1 MVITPHKTRKPIA
14 SAWAIKLN
22 ETGVHPKSLSI
33 KVRESS
39 KLLFRDLFVHIDVAA
54 GTFELP
60 SAEIWVLDNIL
71 IDKLNMVLSADIG
84 NIKELVEFEKGLR
97 FAVLKIKDLLMLKF
111 EFLANPY
118 YLQGESNDLG
128 ATHDVCVELER
139 LTEELKEIDGKS
151 HCSLHEKILRSF
163 NNVKCRWE
171 QVFESGNLRLPVY
184 PINQREMADRHFG
197 FFACP

>member
-139 LTEELKEIDGKS
+139 FTEELKEIDGKS